1 MMFQRRKSGYSR
13 LVPFLFL
20 LLSVFCLA
28 ACSGSTSETMLSGSS
43 TAEAEEQDFE
53 FPPETDKLVIYSDK
67 VLGVQQKLAVE
78 RFQELYPDVD
88 VEYCNFSQD
97 EYFEKLRVEIP
108 AGKGPDVVY
117 ELSTYLPDVYK
128 TMASGVFIDLNPYF
142 ANDPDFCFEDYN
154 QTVMDACM
162 LQGKRY
168 IVPIVYVAPI
178 LLTSQEILDENGISA
193 EMLGTYD
200 GFMDA
205 CQQYHQNHPDQDLLA
220 IGANDQF
227 LQQLYE
233 QTGFKLINPD
243 TNEIAVKQDQL
254 KKLLDV
260 CKSYYPGHDYLF
272 IEEGSAEALFHRNI
286 LFSNM
291 QASLGQ
297 HLLGACSVKL
307 LGDTPVLFNCPNE
320 DGGVSAEIYNYLAI
334 PEGSPNKLNA
344 YRYIKIFLSET
355 IQYAG
360 MENGNVNVQIM
371 DGFPIQ
377 NLSFDKTM
385 EKELES
391 FDFAQKIADD
401 FPIYTDRLRELVSE
415 IDSVFIMR
423 TEMYNSSKKY
433 MFDYIQGRDDFEG
446 AYRKLMN
453 FLTIYR
459 DE

>member
-1 MMFQRRKSGYSR
+1 
-13 LVPFLFL
+13 
-20 LLSVFCLA
+20 
-28 ACSGSTSETMLSGSS
+28 
-43 TAEAEEQDFE
+43 
-53 FPPETDKLVIYSDK
+53 
-67 VLGVQQKLAVE
+67 
-78 RFQELYPDVD
+78 
-88 VEYCNFSQD
+88 
-97 EYFEKLRVEIP
+97 
-108 AGKGPDVVY
+108 
-117 ELSTYLPDVYK
+117 
-128 TMASGVFIDLNPYF
+128 
-142 ANDPDFCFEDYN
+142 
-154 QTVMDACM
+154 
-162 LQGKRY
+162 
-168 IVPIVYVAPI
+168 
-178 LLTSQEILDENGISA
+178 
-193 EMLGTYD
+193 
-200 GFMDA
+200 
-205 CQQYHQNHPDQDLLA
+205 
-220 IGANDQF
+220 
-227 LQQLYE
+227 
-233 QTGFKLINPD
+233 
-243 TNEIAVKQDQL
+243 
-254 KKLLDV
+254 
-260 CKSYYPGHDYLF
+260 
-272 IEEGSAEALFHRNI
+272 
-286 LFSNM
+286 M

-307 LGDTPVLFNCPNE
+307 LGDTLVLFNCPNE

-344 YRYIKIFLSET
+344 YRYIKFFLSET

-433 MFDYIQGRDDFEG
+433 MFDYIQGRDGFEG